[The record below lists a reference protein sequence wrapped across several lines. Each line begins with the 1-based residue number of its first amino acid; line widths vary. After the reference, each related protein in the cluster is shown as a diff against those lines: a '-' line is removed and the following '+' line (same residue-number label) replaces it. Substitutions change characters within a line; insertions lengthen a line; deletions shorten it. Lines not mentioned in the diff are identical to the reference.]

1 MPAMTARS
9 ANASVAL
16 GRVGFAGAASA
27 NCAVDAAGKFPCLSS
42 RPSPIA
48 RESKKIGSFLG
59 VVPAVVRAYAWIMSL
74 GAEGLRE
81 VARVAV
87 LNNNYLLHNILKIRG
102 VSAPYAE
109 GKRRIEQVR
118 YSWQEL
124 YEQTGVRTGDITNRL
139 CDHGMHMWAS
149 HHPFIVPNPMSL
161 EPTESYSRA
170 ELDEYIAALESV
182 SDESYRDPE
191 TVRSAPHRSCV
202 HQTRH
207 DSFDD
212 PDRRA
217 EAPTIGS
224 FDAQ

>member
-1 MPAMTARS
+1 MGAVGVREHLVPFLPRPLVEFDGERYRLNHDMPRS
-9 ANASVAL
+9 I
-16 GRVGFAGAASA
+16 G
-27 NCAVDAAGKFPCLSS
+27 
-42 RPSPIA
+42 
-48 RESKKIGSFLG
+48 KIGSFLG

-87 LNNNYLLHNILKIRG
+87 LNNNYLLHNVVKIRG

-202 HQTRH
+202 HQTKH

-212 PDRRA
+212 PDRWAITWRA
-217 EAPTIGS
+217 YLRKKKARAGEPES
-224 FDAQ
+224 H